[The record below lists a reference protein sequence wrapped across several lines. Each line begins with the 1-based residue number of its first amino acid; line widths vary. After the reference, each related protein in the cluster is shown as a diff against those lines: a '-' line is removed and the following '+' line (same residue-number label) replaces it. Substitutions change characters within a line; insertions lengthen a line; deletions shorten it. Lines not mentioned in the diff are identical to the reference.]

1 MKAPKFWHALI
12 SFLAVIVLFVPSS
25 CDKGGDLQEENVL
38 VSITGSAQKGQFTK
52 GSQLTAFGL
61 NGKLVATGKSF
72 PGSITDDMGNFVISG
87 ESVGPYMEL
96 RAEGFYFNELTSELS
111 GPLYLEALLE
121 PSATKANI
129 NILTTIIRQRLKVLI
144 KNGSKYEAAVD
155 KAQQEFLTSLGVSL
169 DLSADFDQMDIT
181 KSSDA
186 DAFLLALSC
195 MIQVDNSPAQI
206 NALLQALSDDMKDGA
221 LTDENVALLW
231 EKGSKVS
238 VTNVIANLT
247 EFYQSKNITDATIPE
262 FWKYLVREG
271 YAEVLSV
278 KLLKGYDSGNSIMID
293 PALEDWQIQDLNG
306 RGYPFQFG
314 NKPIENPIKIYGDY
328 TLEITVFK
336 KENTMLTVSAPW
348 IKVGEPEP
356 ADDHIYVYKVNI
368 STHEIDGMEEGSI
381 TIGGLS
387 YEICARYD
395 KVGWT
400 RWEWPNDMLAIDIS
414 PLVDY
419 VTDEDTTMPLAVLVN
434 GTRYPVFGN
443 RDEFDHRCWIFI
455 PGSDTIESWP
465 GPVKYEVMYI
475 GTQKTMI
482 GETEEIYDRRGRA
495 VYIQNARDYPYR
507 YLYLYLKCP
516 FKLTFSPQPT
526 LASLWT
532 YITIDGE
539 EYKPAFVDNRGALYL
554 VEEHKL
560 RDTNIEVL
568 VSNMLYGSVKGH
580 IENRPGLSV
589 SEKFEYMYSVEF
601 NRDNVIRND
610 ALTVIRVDLPSGVIW
625 RETDCSYFE
634 WNGVRYDI
642 GINYY
647 DRLLT
652 NPDALFRTAI
662 PAEVREI
669 YYHSSD
675 HGLIKG
681 TVTSV
686 DQENIP
692 TVVWDTV

>member
-1 MKAPKFWHALI
+1 MKAPKFLHALI
-12 SFLAVIVLFVPSS
+12 SFLAVIILFVPSS

-38 VSITGSAQKGQFTK
+38 VSITGRAQKGQFTK

-72 PGSITDDMGNFVISG
+72 PGSITDDMGNFAISG
-87 ESVGPYMEL
+87 ESVGPYLEL
-96 RAEGFYFNELTSELS
+96 RAEGFYFNELSGELS

-129 NILTTIIRQRLKVLI
+129 NILTTIIRQRIKELI
-144 KNGSKYEAAVD
+144 LSGDKYDKAVD
-155 KAQQEFLTSLGVSL
+155 KAQQEFLTSLGISL
-169 DLSADFDQMDIT
+169 DLSSDFDQMDIT
-181 KSSDA
+181 RSSDA

-195 MIQVDNSPAQI
+195 MVQVDNSPAQI
-206 NALLQALSDDMKDGA
+206 NALLQALADDMKDGT
-221 LTDENVALLW
+221 LEEENVALLW
-231 EKGSKVS
+231 ENGSKVS
-238 VTNVIANLT
+238 VTNVKANLT
-247 EFYQSKNITDATIPE
+247 EFYQSRNIADATIPE

-278 KLLKGYDSGNSIMID
+278 KLLKGYDHGSSIMID
-293 PALEDWQIQDLNG
+293 PALEDWQIQDLNA

-314 NKPIENPIKIYGDY
+314 NKPIKNPIEIYGDY

-336 KENTMLTVSAPW
+336 MENTMLTVSAPW

-356 ADDHIYVYKVNI
+356 ADDHKYVYKVNI
-368 STHEIDGMEEGSI
+368 STHEIDGMEEGAI

-395 KVGWT
+395 KMGWT

-414 PLVDY
+414 RLVY
-419 VTDEDTTMPLAVLVN
+419 SVTDEDTTMPLAVLVN
-434 GTRYPVFGN
+434 GTRYPVFGS
-443 RDEFDHRCWIFI
+443 RDEFSHGCWIFI
-455 PGSDTIESWP
+455 PESDTIESWSE
-465 GPVKYEVMYI
+465 PVKYEVI
-475 GTQKTMI
+475 CLGTQKAII
-482 GETEEIYDRRGRA
+482 GETEELYGRRGQA
-495 VYIQNARDYPYR
+495 VYALIAHDYP

-516 FKLTFSPQPT
+516 FKLTFSHQPA
-526 LASLWT
+526 LPSLWT

-539 EYKPAFVDNRGALYL
+539 EYKPVFVDVRGAVYL

-568 VSNMLYGSVKGH
+568 VSNKLYGSVKGD
-580 IENRPGLSV
+580 IENRPGI
-589 SEKFEYMYSVEF
+589 SEKFVSEYSVRF
-601 NRDNVIRND
+601 SQKNVIRND
-610 ALTVIRVDLPSGVIW
+610 ALTVIRVDLPTGVIW
-625 RETDCSYFE
+625 RETDCCYFE

-652 NPDALFRTAI
+652 NPLALFRTAI

>member
-1 MKAPKFWHALI
+1 MKAPKFLHALI
-12 SFLAVIVLFVPSS
+12 SFLAVIILVVPSS
-25 CDKGGDLQEENVL
+25 CDKLGGLQEENVL
-38 VSITGSAQKGQFTK
+38 VSITGRAQKGQFTK

-72 PGSITDDMGNFVISG
+72 PGNITDDMGNFAISG
-87 ESVGPYMEL
+87 ESVGPYLEL
-96 RAEGFYFNELTSELS
+96 RAEGFYFNELSGELS

-129 NILTTIIRQRLKVLI
+129 NILTTIIRQRIKELI
-144 KNGSKYEAAVD
+144 LSGDKYDKAVD
-155 KAQQEFLTSLGVSL
+155 KAQQEFLTSLGISL
-169 DLSADFDQMDIT
+169 DLSSDFDQMDIT
-181 KSSDA
+181 RSSDA

-195 MIQVDNSPAQI
+195 MVQVDNSPAQI
-206 NALLQALSDDMKDGA
+206 NALLQALADDMKDGT
-221 LTDENVALLW
+221 LEEENVALLW
-231 EKGSKVS
+231 ENGSKVS

-247 EFYQSKNITDATIPE
+247 EFYQSKNIADATIPE
-262 FWKYLVREG
+262 FWKYLVREV

-306 RGYPFQFG
+306 RGYPFQFS
-314 NKPIENPIKIYGDY
+314 NKPIKNPIEIYGDY

-336 KENTMLTVSAPW
+336 MENTMLTVSAPW

-356 ADDHIYVYKVNI
+356 ADDHKYVYKVNV
-368 STHEIDGMEEGSI
+368 STHEIDGMEEGTI

-400 RWEWPNDMLAIDIS
+400 RLEWPNDMLAIDIS

-434 GTRYPVFGN
+434 GTRYPVSGN

-455 PGSDTIESWP
+455 PRSDTIESWP
-465 GPVKYEVMYI
+465 EPVKYEVMCT
-475 GTQKTMI
+475 GTQKTII

-495 VYIQNARDYPYR
+495 VYIQNARDYP

-539 EYKPAFVDNRGALYL
+539 EYKPAFVDMRDALYL

-560 RDTNIEVL
+560 RDTNREVL
-568 VSNMLYGSVKGH
+568 VSNMLYGSVKGY

-589 SEKFEYMYSVEF
+589 SEKFVFEYSVRF
-601 NRDNVIRND
+601 NQDNVIRND
-610 ALTVIRVDLPSGVIW
+610 ALTVIRVDLPTGVVW
-625 RETDCSYFE
+625 REMDCCYFE

-647 DRLLT
+647 DYDRLLT
-652 NPDALFRTAI
+652 NPLAFFRTAI
-662 PAEVREI
+662 PAEVRGI

-681 TVTSV
+681 TVTLE

>member
-1 MKAPKFWHALI
+1 MKAPKFLHALI
-12 SFLAVIVLFVPSS
+12 SFLAVIILVVPSS

-72 PGSITDDMGNFVISG
+72 PGSITDDMGNFAISG

-129 NILTTIIRQRLKVLI
+129 NILTTIIRQRIKELI
-144 KNGSKYEAAVD
+144 LGGDKYDKAVD

-169 DLSADFDQMDIT
+169 DLSSDFDQMDIT
-181 KSSDA
+181 RSSDA

-195 MIQVDNSPAQI
+195 MVQVDNSPAQI
-206 NALLQALSDDMKDGA
+206 NALLQALADDMKDGT
-221 LTDENVALLW
+221 LKEENVALLW
-231 EKGSKVS
+231 ENGSKVS

-293 PALEDWQIQDLNG
+293 PALEDLLIQDLNG

-314 NKPIENPIKIYGDY
+314 NKPIENPIEIYGDY

-336 KENTMLTVSAPW
+336 MENTMLTVSAPW

-356 ADDHIYVYKVNI
+356 ADDHKYVYKVNI
-368 STHEIDGMEEGSI
+368 STHEIDGMEEGTI

-414 PLVDY
+414 PLVDS

-434 GTRYPVFGN
+434 GTRYPV
-443 RDEFDHRCWIFI
+443 DHRCWIFI

-465 GPVKYEVMYI
+465 EPVKYEVMCL
-475 GTQKTMI
+475 GTQRAII
-482 GETEEIYDRRGRA
+482 GETEELYGRRGQA
-495 VYIQNARDYPYR
+495 VRILNAREYP
-507 YLYLYLKCP
+507 YLYLKCP
-516 FKLTFSPQPT
+516 FKSTNFQPT

-532 YITIDGE
+532 YITIDEE
-539 EYKPAFVDNRGALYL
+539 EYKPAFVDIRGAVYL
-554 VEEHKL
+554 VEEYKL

-568 VSNMLYGSVKGH
+568 VSNMLYGSVMGRLSNTPGH
-580 IENRPGLSV
+580 
-589 SEKFEYMYSVEF
+589 SEKFDCMYSVRF
-601 NRDNVIRND
+601 SQDNVIRND
-610 ALTVIRVDLPSGVIW
+610 ALTVIRMYLPSGVIW

-642 GINYY
+642 GINYF

-652 NPDALFRTAI
+652 NPDVNFRTAI
-662 PAEVREI
+662 PSEVREI

>member
-1 MKAPKFWHALI
+1 MKAPKFLHALI
-12 SFLAVIVLFVPSS
+12 SFLALIILVVPSS
-25 CDKGGDLQEENVL
+25 CDKVGGLQEENVL
-38 VSITGSAQKGQFTK
+38 VSITGRAQKGQFTK

-72 PGSITDDMGNFVISG
+72 PGNITDDMGNFAISG
-87 ESVGPYMEL
+87 ESVGPYLEL
-96 RAEGFYFNELTSELS
+96 RAEGFYFNELSGELS

-129 NILTTIIRQRLKVLI
+129 NILTTIIRQRIKKLI
-144 KNGSKYEAAVD
+144 LSGDKYDKAVD
-155 KAQQEFLTSLGVSL
+155 KAQQEFLTSLGISL
-169 DLSADFDQMDIT
+169 DLSSDFDQMDIT
-181 KSSDA
+181 RFSDA

-195 MIQVDNSPAQI
+195 MVQVDNSPAQI
-206 NALLQALSDDMKDGA
+206 NALLQALADDMKDDGA
-221 LTDENVALLW
+221 LTEENVALLW
-231 EKGSKVS
+231 ENGSKVS

-293 PALEDWQIQDLNG
+293 PELEDWQIQDLNG
-306 RGYPFQFG
+306 RGYPFLFG
-314 NKPIENPIKIYGDY
+314 NKPIKNPIEIYGDY

-336 KENTMLTVSAPW
+336 MENTMLTVSAPW

-356 ADDHIYVYKVNI
+356 ADDHKYVYKVNI
-368 STHEIDGMEEGSI
+368 STHEIDGMEEGTI

-414 PLVDY
+414 PLVNS

-434 GTRYPVFGN
+434 GTRYPVFGS

-465 GPVKYEVMYI
+465 GPVKYEVMCI
-475 GTQKTMI
+475 GTQKAII
-482 GETEEIYDRRGRA
+482 GETEELYGRRGQA
-495 VYIQNARDYPYR
+495 VYILNARDYP
-507 YLYLYLKCP
+507 YLYLKCP
-516 FKLTFSPQPT
+516 FKSTNFQTT

-539 EYKPAFVDNRGALYL
+539 EYKPVFVESRGAVYP
-554 VEEHKL
+554 VEEYKL

-568 VSNMLYGSVKGH
+568 VSNMLYGSVKGR
-580 IENRPGLSV
+580 IENIPGLSEKFV
-589 SEKFEYMYSVEF
+589 SEYSVRF
-601 NRDNVIRND
+601 SQNNVIRND
-610 ALTVIRVDLPSGVIW
+610 ALTVIRMNLPSGVIW

-642 GINYY
+642 GINYF

-652 NPDALFRTAI
+652 YPDVPFRTAI
-662 PAEVREI
+662 PSEVREI

-675 HGLIKG
+675 CGLIKG

-686 DQENIP
+686 DQEEMP